1 MSKTVSLKVL
11 NSETQILQDLVAEL
25 ENIEFYLSDNDAI
38 TLVGFLGN
46 QLSIIP
52 VLEPEN
58 TEVYKL
64 PICQPYV
71 CCL

>member
-11 NSETQILQDLVAEL
+11 NSETKILQDLVAEI
-25 ENIEFYLSDNDAI
+25 ENIEFYPGGSEPLVL
-38 TLVGFLGN
+38 LVGSLGN

-58 TEVYKL
+58 TEV
-64 PICQPYV
+64 
-71 CCL
+71 